1 MTRVS
6 QEIGSRTEKLLKE
19 YLQELS
25 FHDFGIIPRNL
36 SLMKSGTQYGFDL
49 SWSICFSQEGT
60 QFKWF
65 FEAKSRGMTKYKDT
79 GKTDV
84 FKLSYISDKLL
95 QVLSS
100 WSYEIDCWCL
110 FIPYLR
116 LDERD
121 RKEIK
126 ELQKIF
132 PFNLIIWDKQFCE
145 SVMQLTPDF
154 YRTLYPEEDRKVA
167 NKKQVRIFRNDLL
180 LNFKRDSMYGKFLK
194 KIHKEYSHIRAD
206 IEQKCR
212 KEMFFSKK
220 IEAVRHKDQT
230 RYISRFYFIVDKI
243 KFYIDKSYLDEAIG
257 NPKNIAPK
265 MLDIDR
271 VETYPSPPVREVNVD
286 KVIEHEILLLILK
299 KALDKNKR
307 SLFRYFKELVNEK
320 DVIFLYVSVKHKY
333 PDYNMLS
340 FLRVDSALYFDCSEE
355 KPVIFD
361 HTKDYQ

>member
-6 QEIGSRTEKLLKE
+6 QGIGSRTEELLKE
-19 YLQELS
+19 YLQGLS
-25 FHDFGIIPRNL
+25 FYDFGIMSKNL
-36 SLMKSGTQYGFDL
+36 SLMKSGRQYGFDL

-65 FEAKSRGMTKYKDT
+65 FEAKGRGLTKYRKT

-132 PFNLIIWDKQFCE
+132 PFNLIIWDKQFCD
-145 SVMQLTPDF
+145 SAMQLTPDF
-154 YRTLYPEEDRKVA
+154 YRTLYPREGRKVA
-167 NKKQVRIFRNDLL
+167 NKKQVRISRNDLL
-180 LNFKRDSMYGKFLK
+180 LTLKRDSMYGIFLK

-206 IEQKCR
+206 IERKCR
-212 KEMFFSKK
+212 KEMFFSKQ
-220 IEAVRHKDQT
+220 IEEVRHKDQT
-230 RYISRFYFIVDKI
+230 QYISRFYFLVDNI
-243 KFYIDKSYLDEAIG
+243 KFYIDRSYLDKAIR
-257 NPKNIAPK
+257 NPKDIASK

-271 VETYPSPPVREVNVD
+271 VEAYPSRPIREVNVD
-286 KVIEHEILLLILK
+286 EAIEHTILLLILK
-299 KALDKNKR
+299 KAVDKNER
-307 SLFRYFKELVNEK
+307 SLFEYFNELVNEK

-333 PDYNMLS
+333 PDYSMLS
-340 FLRVDSALYFDCSEE
+340 FLRMDSALYFDCSEE

>member
-6 QEIGSRTEKLLKE
+6 QGIGSRTEKLLKE

-25 FHDFGIIPRNL
+25 FHDFGIISKNL
-36 SLMKSGTQYGFDL
+36 SLMKSGRQYGFDL
-49 SWSICFSQEGT
+49 SWSICFSHEGT

-65 FEAKSRGMTKYKDT
+65 FEAKGRGLTKYRKT

-121 RKEIK
+121 RKEIN

-132 PFNLIIWDKQFCE
+132 PFNLIIWDKQFCD
-145 SVMQLTPDF
+145 SAMQLTPDF
-154 YRTLYPEEDRKVA
+154 YRTLYPREGRKVA
-167 NKKQVRIFRNDLL
+167 NKKQVRIFRNNLL
-180 LNFKRDSMYGKFLK
+180 LDFKRDSIYGKFLK

-212 KEMFFSKK
+212 KEMFFSKQ
-220 IEAVRHKDQT
+220 IEEVRHKDQT
-230 RYISRFYFIVDKI
+230 QLISRFYFLVDRI
-243 KFYIDKSYLDEAIG
+243 RFYIDKSYLDKAIG
-257 NPKNIAPK
+257 NPKDIAPK

-271 VETYPSPPVREVNVD
+271 VETYPSQPVREVNVD
-286 KVIEHEILLLILK
+286 RAIEHTISLLILK

-307 SLFRYFKELVNEK
+307 SLFKYFKELVNEK

-333 PDYNMLS
+333 PDYDMLS
-340 FLRVDSALYFDCSEE
+340 FLRIDSALYFDCSEE

-361 HTKDYQ
+361 HTEDYQ

>member
-1 MTRVS
+1 MTHVS
-6 QEIGSRTEKLLKE
+6 QGIGSGIEKLLKE

-25 FHDFGIIPRNL
+25 FHNFGIMSKNL
-36 SLMKSGTQYGFDL
+36 SLMKSGRQSGLDL
-49 SWSICFSQEGT
+49 SWSVCFSQEST

-65 FEAKSRGMTKYKDT
+65 FEAKGKGLTKYGET
-79 GKTDV
+79 GKTDS
-84 FKLSYISDKLL
+84 FNLSYISDKLL

-126 ELQKIF
+126 EFQKIF
-132 PFNLIIWDKQFCE
+132 PFNLIIWDKQFCD
-145 SVMQLTPDF
+145 SVMQLTPSF
-154 YRTLYPEEDRKVA
+154 YHTLYYKDCRKAA
-167 NKKQVRIFRNDLL
+167 NKKQVRISRNDLL
-180 LNFKRDSMYGKFLK
+180 LTLKRDSMYGIFLK

-206 IEQKCR
+206 IERKCR
-212 KEMFFSKK
+212 KEMFFLKQ
-220 IEAVRHKDQT
+220 IEEVRHKDRTQ
-230 RYISRFYFIVDKI
+230 YISRFYFLVDKI
-243 KFYIDKSYLDEAIG
+243 KFYIDKSYLDKAIR
-257 NPKNIAPK
+257 NPKDIAPK

-271 VETYPSPPVREVNVD
+271 VEAYPSRPIREVNVD
-286 KVIEHEILLLILK
+286 EAIEHTILLRILRN
-299 KALDKNKR
+299 AFDKNER
-307 SLFRYFKELVNEK
+307 SLFEYFKELVNEK

-340 FLRVDSALYFDCSEE
+340 FLRVDSALYFECSEE

-361 HTKDYQ
+361 HAKDYQ